1 MRQLIYRTLGIA
13 FVPSFIL
20 LIALLAF
27 SRLSGSPGE
36 SNLRWTIL
44 IGAFMTSFV
53 FIAYHGIQTWRQLE
67 VIREILLQMGRQA
80 LAIARAPNHATAEP
94 GLEGELQ
101 WLTMVFSVLTDSLHQ
116 ERAKLEVQIA
126 ETASTSQLAQQLVG
140 QINPTEFP
148 SVICRILLKV
158 TPALVT
164 AVAKLDGTM
173 LACRVRSSLA
183 EAVDLQVIGTQL
195 IARAMH
201 RATFLSTFQDAP
213 VQTEFLPAGQF
224 SGISGQSWLVSLTI
238 PGSQERAEPRLITLL
253 LSSEDVSADAIPSY
267 WNVYETFQHI
277 ITVAYERSLTLGQQR
292 QTIEMLERANRMKSE
307 FLATMSHEL
316 RSPLNVIIGYSH
328 VLLEGLDGEL
338 TTEQATDVERIARA
352 AQNLFSLIADILD
365 FSKLDADR
373 LDLHLEEFSPQ
384 EIVTSAVNPMQL
396 LARQKGLTLSTFIDP
411 HAMVAWGDPARI
423 SQILVNL
430 LSNAVKFTDAGSIH
444 VSVSLEESNVVR
456 FSVEDTG
463 IGIPEDQFD
472 AIFEEFYQIDGSP
485 QRRYGGAGLGLA
497 ISQHLALLHGTRIEV
512 SSKINQ
518 GSTFWFTL
526 PAKPLPGY
534 GAIASQKQQA
544 PGVRRMNMPS
554 R

>member
-352 AQNLFSLIADILD
+352 PQNLFSLIADILD